1 MFCPFII
8 IKGIEAIDYPRLKEI
23 IVNSRTNGSPE
34 DIHRVP
40 ACVFLLLFD
49 RPDPHIL
56 AIQKS
61 DTEGY
66 PWRNQV
72 ALPGGHLESTDA
84 GPVAAAFRELEEE
97 LNISQDQVDFIG
109 SLGHFQTLTRPRDIE
124 AFIGLWNGKGSIR
137 FDATEIARILE
148 IPLKTLIDIHQA
160 KRYHDR
166 QMKTRELE
174 YPFGDVVIWGAT
186 AKILHRFIE
195 LIYPLVHRDVE

>member
-1 MFCPFII
+1 VFYAFII
-8 IKGIEAIDYPRLKEI
+8 IRGIETIDYPRLKEI
-23 IVNSRTNGSPE
+23 IVNSSPNGSPA
-34 DIHRVP
+34 DAYRVP

-72 ALPGGHLESTDA
+72 ALPGGHVEISDA
-84 GPVAAAFRELEEE
+84 GPVAAAYRELEEE

-137 FDATEIARILE
+137 CDATEIARILE
-148 IPLKTLIDIHQA
+148 IPLKTLVGIHRT

-166 QMKTRELE
+166 QMNTRELE
-174 YPFGDVVIWGAT
+174 YPFRDVVIWGAT

-195 LIYPLVHRDVE
+195 LIYPLVH